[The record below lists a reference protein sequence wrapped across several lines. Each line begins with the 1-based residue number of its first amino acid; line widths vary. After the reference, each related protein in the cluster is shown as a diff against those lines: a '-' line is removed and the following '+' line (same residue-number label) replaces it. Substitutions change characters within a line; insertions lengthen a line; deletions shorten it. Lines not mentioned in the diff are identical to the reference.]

1 MTTAELEADIID
13 EVEAAKI
20 QRVALRTARERRYRG
35 TGPAYID
42 SGKTVLYSRRTVVE
56 WLLAQERP
64 SGSGSGKKNA
74 VAAE

>member
-20 QRVALRTARERRYRG
+20 MRITLRTARERRYRG

-42 SGKTVLYSRRTVVE
+42 AGKTTLYSRRTVVE
-56 WLLAQERP
+56 WLLSQERP
-64 SGSGSGKKNA
+64 SGRGSGA
-74 VAAE
+74 ESGIAAE